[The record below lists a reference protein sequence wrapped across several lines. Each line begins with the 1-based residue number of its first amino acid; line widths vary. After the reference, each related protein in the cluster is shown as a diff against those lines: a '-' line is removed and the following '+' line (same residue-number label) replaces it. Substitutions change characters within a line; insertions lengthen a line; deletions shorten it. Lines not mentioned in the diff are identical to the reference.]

1 MTVDIRPAV
10 PDDLEQVAAIYT
22 HYVEQTVITFDHT
35 SPSVQEWRSR
45 HAAITGRGRPFL
57 VAVDSDAP
65 AGADVIGYA
74 YLGDFRTKTA
84 YDWTTEDSIYLRP
97 DATGRG
103 LGSAMLQALLTDLDT
118 ESVRRVVAVISVIE
132 SDASIRLHERFGFE
146 RTGTLRR
153 IGWKFDRWID
163 CAVLQYEVPG
173 T

>member
-1 MTVDIRPAV
+1 VTLSIRPAV
-10 PDDLEQVAAIYT
+10 ESDLEQVAEIYS
-22 HYVEQTVITFDHT
+22 HYVEHTVVTFDYT
-35 SPSVQEWRSR
+35 APTVDEWRSR
-45 HAAITGRGRPFL
+45 LSAITDRGRPFL
-57 VAVDSDAP
+57 VAVDSDDP
-65 AGADVIGYA
+65 GVVLGYA

-97 DATGRG
+97 EATGRG
-103 LGSAMLQALLTDLDT
+103 LGSSLLRALLTDLDPG
-118 ESVRRVVAVISVIE
+118 SVRRVVAVISVIS

-153 IGWKFDRWID
+153 IGWKFERWID

>member
-1 MTVDIRPAV
+1 M
-10 PDDLEQVAAIYT
+10 L
-22 HYVEQTVITFDHT
+22 
-35 SPSVQEWRSR
+35 
-45 HAAITGRGRPFL
+45 
-57 VAVDSDAP
+57 
-65 AGADVIGYA
+65 GYA

-97 DATGRG
+97 EATGRG
-103 LGSAMLQALLTDLDT
+103 LGSSLLRALLTDLHP

-132 SDASIRLHERFGFE
+132 SDASIRLHERFGFA

>member
-1 MTVDIRPAV
+1 MSTTIRPAV
-10 PDDLEQVAAIYT
+10 ESDLDQVAEIYA
-22 HYVEQTVITFDHT
+22 HYVAHTVITFDYT
-35 SPSVQEWRSR
+35 APDVDEWRSR
-45 HAAITGRGRPFL
+45 LATITGRGRPFL
-57 VAVDSDAP
+57 VATDTEDR
-65 AGADVIGYA
+65 DVVLGYA

-103 LGSAMLQALLTDLDT
+103 LGSAMLQALLADLDP

>member
-1 MTVDIRPAV
+1 MSIEIRPAHL
-10 PDDLEQVAAIYT
+10 DDVEQIAQIYT
-22 HYVEQTVITFDHT
+22 HYVETTVITFDYT
-35 SPSVQEWRSR
+35 SPSVDEWRSR
-45 HAAITGRGRPFL
+45 LTAITGRGRPFL
-57 VAVDSDAP
+57 VA
-65 AGADVIGYA
+65 ADTDDPGTVLGYA

-97 DATGRG
+97 EATGRG
-103 LGSAMLQALLTDLDT
+103 LGSALLRALLTDLDPAT
-118 ESVRRVVAVISVIE
+118 VRRVVAVISVIE

>member
-1 MTVDIRPAV
+1 MSVLIRPAV
-10 PDDLEQVAAIYT
+10 EADLDQVADIYA
-22 HYVEQTVITFDHT
+22 HYVAHTVITFDYT
-35 SPSVQEWRSR
+35 APDVAEWRSR
-45 HAAITGRGRPFL
+45 LAAITGRVRPFL
-57 VAVDSDAP
+57 VAVEPDDP
-65 AGADVIGYA
+65 AVVLGYA

-97 DATGRG
+97 QATGRG
-103 LGSAMLQALLTDLDT
+103 LGSSLLRALLTDLDP

>member
-1 MTVDIRPAV
+1 MSTTIRPAV
-10 PDDLEQVAAIYT
+10 ESDLGQVAEIYA
-22 HYVEQTVITFDHT
+22 HYVAHTVITFDYT
-35 SPSVQEWRSR
+35 APDVDEWRSR
-45 HAAITGRGRPFL
+45 LATITGRGRPFL
-57 VAVDSDAP
+57 VATDTEDR
-65 AGADVIGYA
+65 DVVLGYA

-103 LGSAMLQALLTDLDT
+103 LGSAMLQALLADLDT